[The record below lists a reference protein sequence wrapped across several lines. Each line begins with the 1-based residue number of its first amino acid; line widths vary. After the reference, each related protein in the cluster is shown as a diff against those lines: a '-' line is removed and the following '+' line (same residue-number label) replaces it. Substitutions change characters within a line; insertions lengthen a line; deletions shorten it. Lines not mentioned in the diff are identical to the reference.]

1 MEKFEMKYKTELT
14 FGSPI
19 NAIAILSFL
28 FCPPERCFEN
38 IAACSR
44 SPTSDIA
51 LWTSSGILRRGMPWK
66 IIFMKYNKKEMLHL
80 VYQSLQINHT
90 LQINYFFITLQKEE
104 ERLLYQQQLIISS
117 SFSIETELTFKPKK
131 IRLTWHIVKMNLS

>member
-1 MEKFEMKYKTELT
+1 
-14 FGSPI
+14 
-19 NAIAILSFL
+19 
-28 FCPPERCFEN
+28 
-38 IAACSR
+38 
-44 SPTSDIA
+44 
-51 LWTSSGILRRGMPWK
+51 
-66 IIFMKYNKKEMLHL
+66 MLHL

-131 IRLTWHIVKMNLS
+131 IRLT